1 MICNKY
7 TYDYDLYYKY
17 IYTYNIQSSQSL
29 YHNLLI
35 QDAIMNINTSASPM
49 TDLFASLDP
58 QLMVVIKELQICFGY
73 MRLSK
78 YGIINLSSFIGS
90 HICMSFCW
98 MIIIIATVIIV
109 LTELMLCE

>member
-7 TYDYDLYYKY
+7 IYDYDLYYKY
-17 IYTYNIQSSQSL
+17 LYTYNIQSSQSL

-90 HICMSFCW
+90 RIC
-98 MIIIIATVIIV
+98 IIIIITTIIII
-109 LTELMLCE
+109 LTELLLCE

>member
-1 MICNKY
+1 MIMISV
-7 TYDYDLYYKY
+7 
-17 IYTYNIQSSQSL
+17 IYMIMISQSL

-35 QDAIMNINTSASPM
+35 QDAIMNINTSASPV

-90 HICMSFCW
+90 SYICISFCLIIITITT
-98 MIIIIATVIIV
+98 IIII
-109 LTELMLCE
+109 LT

>member
-1 MICNKY
+1 MIMI
-7 TYDYDLYYKY
+7 Y
-17 IYTYNIQSSQSL
+17 IINIYVHTTSQSL

-49 TDLFASLDP
+49 TDFFASLDP

-90 HICMSFCW
+90 HICMSFCLIVFIIIT
-98 MIIIIATVIIV
+98 IIII
-109 LTELMLCE
+109 LTELLLCE